1 MKLRSISGALALA
14 IATVLMASCVPDGG
28 GGSGTTTTST
38 TSTTTTTAPSGQS
51 TTIVYNGPRG
61 NCDQEVVLVGAR
73 VRPCQGLANG
83 NTSVIVTSK
92 VLDPICIDF
101 YGYYPITNVTGTA
114 KQGATTKA
122 LVQTDTTP
130 GTPVFDTGFN
140 VDNGPITVTITNLTV
155 NTAGG
160 LVCGWFG

>member
-1 MKLRSISGALALA
+1 MKLRAMTGMLAVVSSG
-14 IATVLMASCVPDGG
+14 ILMAACVPDGG
-28 GGSGTTTTST
+28 PGSGTTTT
-38 TSTTTTTAPSGQS
+38 TTTTAPAQS

-61 NCDQEVVLVGAR
+61 NCDNEVVLVGAR

-83 NTSVIVTSK
+83 TTSVIISSK
-92 VLDPICIDF
+92 VLDPICVDF
-101 YGYYPITNVTGTA
+101 FGYYPITNVVGTA
-114 KQGATTKA
+114 RQGAGA
-122 LVQTDTTP
+122 AVPLVQTDTTP

-160 LVCGWFG
+160 IVCGWFG